1 MSEANDLRQFIR
13 DMNTRADKRT
23 DAVVRQLDAQTA
35 QLRAQTAEIQ
45 QGRAALR
52 DMRAQIRAN
61 TEAVLRVLDELRGSA

>member
-1 MSEANDLRQFIR
+1 MSEAENLRQFIR

-35 QLRAQTAEIQ
+35 ELRE
-45 QGRAALR
+45 GRAALR

-61 TEAVLRVLDELRGSA
+61 TDGLLQVLDELRGPA